1 MSKINKK
8 LINPEMQ
15 IKNQGTKKE
24 KYESA
29 YPSLPLHDRSFNAH
43 KKEYVFN
50 IQLYNINLNFLS
62 LLSQI

>member
-1 MSKINKK
+1 MK
-8 LINPEMQ
+8 
-15 IKNQGTKKE
+15 IKNQGAKKE

-29 YPSLPLHDRSFNAH
+29 YPSLPLYDRSFNAH

>member
-15 IKNQGTKKE
+15 IKNQGAKKE
-24 KYESA
+24 KYESTF
-29 YPSLPLHDRSFNAH
+29 PNLPHYDRSFDAH

-50 IQLYNINLNFLS
+50 I
-62 LLSQI
+62 